1 MRTCCY
7 TAMNGEAKVL
17 KLDSAIDIAVGHSSR
32 RSGWSATLLFNPA
45 TLSFIEYRCSPPDQF
60 GQRRE
65 EAEEVTSHYIYKN
78 FKLDP
83 ILLLAIQQNPQEWKA
98 ANHAE

>member
-17 KLDSAIDIAVGHSSR
+17 KLDSAIDIAVGVSSLR
-32 RSGWSATLLFNPA
+32 KGWSATLLFNPA
-45 TLSFIEYRCSPPDQF
+45 TLSFIEYRCSPPDRF
-60 GQRRE
+60 GQRKE
-65 EAEEVTSHYIYKN
+65 EAQEVTSHYIYKN

-83 ILLLAIQQNPQEWKA
+83 ILLLAIQQNPREWKP
-98 ANHAE
+98 ANQAG